1 MPSDQIVEEVREL
14 RDLLEVRKRE
24 PGDIGITWK
33 EASLVIKLCRAYL
46 AAQGAEDE
54 RPAPDLP
61 QAIKDELF
69 KQACLCADTE
79 AAAQKQPCA
88 CRTAMLLE
96 QIEQWGKSLAEPVAI
111 DVEAIKRE
119 AVREFAAAMIAE
131 YTANMNECLSA
142 SILPNGYSAN
152 KLRREA
158 HDWNERIVAVKNLAA
173 ARGVNLNEKP

>member
-1 MPSDQIVEEVREL
+1 MPSDPTVEEVREF

-46 AAQGAEDE
+46 AAQDAEDE

-61 QAIKDELF
+61 QSIKDELF
-69 KQACLCADTE
+69 KQACLCANTE

-96 QIEQWGKSLAEPVAI
+96 QIEQWGKSLTKPPAKPQMSAG
-111 DVEAIKRE
+111 
-119 AVREFAAAMIAE
+119 EFAGDIERRIMAMHKEATRERDDTNPIEAG
-131 YTANMNECLSA
+131 TFCGICLGLIFA
-142 SILPNGYSAN
+142 RTCVY
-152 KLRREA
+152 
-158 HDWNERIVAVKNLAA
+158 DA
-173 ARGVNLNEKP
+173 AREHNIEIVRPKG